1 MGFSHFFVD
10 RPIFAAVVSIVI
22 TLVGGIA
29 YWTLPVAQYPE
40 VAPPTVVVSAN
51 YAGASAE
58 VVAETVATPLEQEIN
73 GVENMLYMV
82 SQSTG
87 DGNVQVTV
95 TFALGTD
102 LDEAQV
108 LVQNRVAIAEPSLPE
123 EVRRRGITTR
133 KSSPDLMMVIHLNSP
148 DGSLDQLYIS
158 NYATLQIRDVLARL
172 TGVGDIQ
179 VFGAR
184 DYSMRVWLNPARMA
198 ELGLTATDVVNAVQ
212 GQNIQVAS
220 GALNQLPMSNPGA
233 FQLSIE
239 TLGRLED
246 VRQFENIVVKT
257 DTSGRVTRV
266 RDVARVELGAEDY
279 LRNAYLDDKQATALG
294 VFQLPGSNALATAET
309 VQATMEELKKSFP
322 RGLDYSIIYN
332 PTEFIQQS
340 VDEVVKTIFEAV
352 ALVVVV
358 VVLFLQ
364 TWRAAVIPIVA
375 IPVSLIGTFAVMSA
389 LGFSLN
395 NLSLFG
401 LVLAIGIVV
410 DDAIV
415 VVENVERNLRQGVG
429 PKEAAHKT
437 MDEVGG
443 ALLAIALVLSAVF
456 VPAAMIAGI
465 QGQFY
470 RQFAVT
476 IAVSTLISCLVS
488 LTLSPALCALLLKP
502 HEAEGHGKKGS
513 PLTAPVRAFFNGFN
527 RLFDR
532 LSAGYA
538 GLTRRLVRL
547 SLLVLLVYTGLIGLT
562 GWQFQ
567 RTPTGFIPEQDQ
579 GYLITAIQLPPGSS
593 LERTDAVVRE
603 ATRRALSVPGTAHT
617 AGFAGAGRRHPDQRP
632 ERRCHLRHPGAVR
645 GARRAGHPRRGHR
658 RRPAP
663 RTRWDAG
670 GAGAGHQPAAGARR
684 RHRRRLQAL
693 RRGPPR
699 PRPRG
704 AAGGDPSARRAG
716 EPGAGPGRGV
726 LALQHPHAQG
736 LRRHR
741 PREGRDAGRA
751 GPERVRHAQRLSRL
765 VLRERLQLPGPH
777 LPRAGPGGRRVPARG
792 ARHRQPEDAQRRRR
806 HGADRLDRDLPGR
819 DRPLPRAAQQP
830 LPAAEVQGSTLP
842 GFSTGQAIAAMER
855 LAAET
860 LPDGF
865 GYAWTELAYQ
875 EKQAGNTAIY
885 VFIASVI
892 FVFLLL
898 AAQYES
904 WLLPLAVVL
913 IVPMCLLAAVT
924 GVQLRGIDNNILV
937 QVGLIVLVGLAAKN
951 AILIVEFAKQREDEG
966 EDPAGAAVDAARSR
980 LRPILMTSFAFIL
993 GVVPLVIAEGA
1004 GAEMRQAL
1012 GTAVFSGMLG
1022 VTLFGLLFTPV
1033 FYVVCRRLGSLGR
1046 RGRAGRGGR
1055 PRAGAGQDGSRGDT
1069 PGRVGKATTSGLSSP
1084 AWRSGRT
1091 PARRRAGR
1099 RRWPAGPRPRSA
1111 TRATRGRGRP

>member
-10 RPIFAAVVSIVI
+10 RPIFAAVISIVI

-29 YWTLPVAQYPE
+29 YWGLPVAQYPE

-87 DGNVQVTV
+87 DGNVQITV

-108 LVQNRVAIAEPSLPE
+108 LVQNRVSIAEPSLPE
-123 EVRRRGITTR
+123 EVRRRGVTTR

-172 TGVGDIQ
+172 GGVGDIQ

-184 DYSMRVWLNPARMA
+184 DYSMRVWLDPERMA

-212 GQNIQVAS
+212 AQNTQVAS
-220 GALNQLPMSNPGA
+220 GALNQLPVPNPGA

-246 VRQFENIVVKT
+246 VRQFENVVVKT
-257 DTSGRVTRV
+257 DEAGRVTRV
-266 RDVARVELGAEDY
+266 RDIARVELGAEDY

-294 VFQLPGSNALATAET
+294 VFQLPGSNALATAES
-309 VQATMEELKKSFP
+309 VKSTMEELKRSFP
-322 RGLDYSIIYN
+322 AGLDYSIIYN

-340 VDEVVKTIFEAV
+340 VDEVIKTIYEAV

-358 VVLFLQ
+358 VILFLQ

-375 IPVSLIGTFAVMSA
+375 IPVSLIGTFAVMAA
-389 LGFSLN
+389 LGYSLN

-415 VVENVERNLRQGVG
+415 VVENVERNLRQGMS

-443 ALLAIALVLSAVF
+443 ALVAIALVLSAVF

-476 IAVSTLISCLVS
+476 IAVSTMISCLVS
-488 LTLSPALCALLLKP
+488 LTLSPALCALLLRP
-502 HEAEGHGKKGS
+502 HEQAHAAGGRGS
-513 PLTAPVRAFFNGFN
+513 RLTAPIRAFFRGFN
-527 RLFDR
+527 WLFDR
-532 LSAGYA
+532 LSLGYA
-538 GLTRRLVRL
+538 GLTRRLIRV
-547 SLLVLLVYTGLIGLT
+547 SLLVLLVYAGLVGLT

-579 GYLITAIQLPPGSS
+579 GYLITAVQLPPGSS
-593 LERTDAVVRE
+593 LERTDRVVQE
-603 ATRRALSVPGTAHT
+603 VTRRALSVPGTAHT
-617 AGFAGAGRRHPDQRP
+617 AGFAGLDGATLTNAPNA
-632 ERRCHLRHPGAVR
+632 GAVFVTLDPFEEREAQGITVQDIVGNLRRELGSMQEALALVINPPPVR
-645 GARRAGHPRRGHR
+645 GVGTGGGFKLYVEDRRGRGPEALEEATQALVARASQEPGLVAVFSLFNTRTPKVYADIDRVKAEMLGVPVQGVFDTLNVYLGSSYVNDFNYLGRTYRVQAQADGEFR
-658 RRPAP
+658 REVRDIANLK
-663 RTRWDAG
+663 TRN
-670 GAGAGHQPAAGARR
+670 AAGEMVPIGSIATFRDIT
-684 RHRRRLQAL
+684 
-693 RRGPPR
+693 GPY
-699 PRPRG
+699 
-704 AAGGDPSARRAG
+704 
-716 EPGAGPGRGV
+716 
-726 LALQHPHAQG
+726 
-736 LRRHR
+736 
-741 PREGRDAGRA
+741 
-751 GPERVRHAQRLSRL
+751 
-765 VLRERLQLPGPH
+765 
-777 LPRAGPGGRRVPARG
+777 RVP
-792 ARHRQPEDAQRRRR
+792 HNN
-806 HGADRLDRDLPGR
+806 LY
-819 DRPLPRAAQQP
+819 
-830 LPAAEVQGSTLP
+830 PAAEVQGSTLP

-855 LAAET
+855 LAAEV

-865 GYAWTELAYQ
+865 AYSWTELAFQ
-875 EKQAGNTAIY
+875 EKQAGNTAVY

-904 WLLPLAVVL
+904 WVLPLAVIL

-924 GVQLRGIDNNILV
+924 GVQLRGLDNNILV

-966 EDPAGAAVDAARSR
+966 ADRATAAVDAARSR

-993 GVVPLVIAEGA
+993 GVVPLVIATGA
-1004 GAEMRQAL
+1004 GAEMRQSL

-1022 VTLFGLLFTPV
+1022 VTVFGLLFTPV
-1033 FYVVCRRLGSLGR
+1033 FYVVCRGLGSLSFR
-1046 RGRAGRGGR
+1046 RG
-1055 PRAGAGQDGSRGDT
+1055 PRAAGEAR
-1069 PGRVGKATTSGLSSP
+1069 P
-1084 AWRSGRT
+1084 A
-1091 PARRRAGR
+1091 PAE
-1099 RRWPAGPRPRSA
+1099 
-1111 TRATRGRGRP
+1111 